1 MSFSISFWDLIKFP
15 YFAGTTKRGDR
26 RWKQAQGQ
34 GDVMTHTIDRKISQ
48 LKICHPFKKNKT
60 LIFTHEKKGQSGP
73 VFGLMVR
80 CVLDAWERGRFFVSW
95 CLGTGGL
102 SPSFPTPWNMEQ
114 PQDWALLLE
123 AQNNLLQWGSLHMN
137 EETDGWSDGWMDG
150 WQDRWMKWCFTTSF
164 TICNEEEVQAR
175 SPMLNK
181 NSCWVVSSLT
191 WSLNQCW
198 ASIEFLLITIV
209 VVDSSILEIF
219 KSQKHPVPVLWGKLD
234 LIRRNENQRKNC
246 WFRLFQKPQRK
257 T

>member
-1 MSFSISFWDLIKFP
+1 MVSFSISFWDLIKFP

-26 RWKQAQGQ
+26 RWKQAQRQ
-34 GDVMTHTIDRKISQ
+34 GDVMTHTIDRKILQ
-48 LKICHPFKKNKT
+48 LKICHPFKKKQNPNLYT
-60 LIFTHEKKGQSGP
+60 WEEGP
-73 VFGLMVR
+73 VWASLWIDGSV
-80 CVLDAWERGRFFVSW
+80 CSW
-95 CLGTGGL
+95 CLGKRPILCFLVLGNWGALTLFPDTLKHGTASRLG
-102 SPSFPTPWNMEQ
+102 PSLRGSKQSLAMRKFTYE
-114 PQDWALLLE
+114 
-123 AQNNLLQWGSLHMN
+123 WG
-137 EETDGWSDGWMDG
+137 DGWMDG

-234 LIRRNENQRKNC
+234 LIRRNEKQRKNC